1 MFPLLVL
8 KSGSQNF
15 ILSQS
20 VLAHSR
26 VLEALASWS
35 YLITIKDAIP
45 HIIVFLATRMAL
57 PSFFTR
63 KVKKDLPFSGL

>member
-45 HIIVFLATRMAL
+45 HVAVL
-57 PSFFTR
+57 
-63 KVKKDLPFSGL
+63 FSHENGEIYLSRDFET

>member
-45 HIIVFLATRMAL
+45 HVAML
-57 PSFFTR
+57 
-63 KVKKDLPFSGL
+63 FSRENGEIYLSLDSESP